1 MLDLSQTVTLVARTT
16 RDHEATKNAL
26 ELCLSRVKF
35 HSVVICSDDPARVA
49 PDGFEYTAVKVK
61 KLKHAGDGCVWAMT
75 EWPAIMEQINTA
87 EHLLGIEY
95 DGYVTNVDAWDDEF
109 LNWDYTGTPWGDGT
123 NGNGGFTLI
132 SREFWR
138 QVGALNIP
146 PRVEECSQSDI
157 LLCRYAANGRIGYR
171 QSLEMAGVRYAP
183 PEVAARFSTSE
194 MYTGQFGFH
203 GKPVIPQIERYGLNI
218 AEGTWDASKTVKIIT
233 KDTEVPT
240 LTADDN
246 IDALYAKF
254 VLQRFFHVN
263 ILGVLRHMAA
273 AVAPGGY
280 LCVSAP
286 DIEFISEQYMSGK
299 MIDNPNIYL
308 FGQQSNPDDCY
319 YSVFNGPTLAI
330 GLTEIG
336 LTDVLYSRGP
346 FGPAHAPS
354 GLFAMGRK
362 PLNAEAA

>member
-1 MLDLSQTVTLVARTT
+1 MLDLSKSVTLVVRTT
-16 RDHEATKNAL
+16 RDHEATKAMA
-26 ELCLSRVKF
+26 ELCLSRAKF
-35 HSVVICSDDPARVA
+35 YNIIVISDEPARIA
-49 PDGFEYTAVKVK
+49 PDGYDYTAVKIK
-61 KLKHAGDGCVWAMT
+61 KFKHAGDGCVWAMT
-75 EWPAIMEQINTA
+75 EWPAIMADIEIA
-87 EHLLGIEY
+87 EHLLCPEY
-95 DGYVTNVDAWDDEF
+95 DGYITNVDAWDDEF

-146 PRVEECSQSDI
+146 PKVEECSQSDI

-171 QSLEMAGVRYAP
+171 QSLEIAGVRYAP
-183 PEVAARFSTSE
+183 PQVAARFSTSE
-194 MYTGQFGFH
+194 VYLGQFGFH
-203 GKPVIPQIERYGLNI
+203 GKPVMPQVERYGLHV
-218 AEGTWDASKTVKIIT
+218 AGGVWDAAKTARIIT
-233 KDTEVPT
+233 KDVEVTE
-240 LTADDN
+240 LTSDDKL
-246 IDALYAKF
+246 DVLYAKF
-254 VLQRFFHVN
+254 ILQKFSHTN
-263 ILGVLRHMAA
+263 TLGVLRHLAD

-286 DIEFISEQYMSGK
+286 DIEFIAEQYMSGK
-299 MIDNPNIYL
+299 MHDNPNIYL
-308 FGQQSNPDDCY
+308 FGQQLDPNDCY

-346 FGPAHAPS
+346 FGPSHAPT

-362 PLNAEAA
+362 PLNVAAA